1 MRFKVS
7 THAAIAA
14 ALLFG
19 VGIASAQDAQK
30 STTTETK
37 KFTVLAV
44 DGNVLDV
51 RLPEGTREIN
61 VPDDF
66 RFTVDGKQ
74 LSVHEL
80 KPGMSGTATITTTT
94 TVTPVTV
101 TEVRNGV
108 VQRVM
113 GSTIV
118 VKTDD
123 GRFQMFTQND
133 ADQRGAR
140 VYRDGRPVDLS
151 QLRPNDRLTATIVT
165 SKPPQVMTEQQVNA
179 TLDAPAAKAAAAAGK
194 AVSGAASATAA
205 GAEKAAKATAAGA
218 EKAGKATASATEKT
232 ARAITGNP
240 SSGSASAG
248 GSTTRRLPKT
258 ASPLPLIGLAG
269 MVMLSI
275 GLGLTSR
282 RRREL
287 TQ

>member
-19 VGIASAQDAQK
+19 VGIASAQEAQK

-66 RFTVDGKQ
+66 RFTVNGQ
-74 LSVHEL
+74 QMSVHEL

-133 ADQRGAR
+133 
-140 VYRDGRPVDLS
+140 
-151 QLRPNDRLTATIVT
+151 
-165 SKPPQVMTEQQVNA
+165 
-179 TLDAPAAKAAAAAGK
+179 
-194 AVSGAASATAA
+194 
-205 GAEKAAKATAAGA
+205 
-218 EKAGKATASATEKT
+218 
-232 ARAITGNP
+232 
-240 SSGSASAG
+240 
-248 GSTTRRLPKT
+248 
-258 ASPLPLIGLAG
+258 
-269 MVMLSI
+269 
-275 GLGLTSR
+275 
-282 RRREL
+282 
-287 TQ
+287 

>member
-1 MRFKVS
+1 RLLRPQAARSDGNHHRPLTRLRLVQAGEQARSRRDHKGGVMRFKVS

-19 VGIASAQDAQK
+19 VGIASAQEAQK

-74 LSVHEL
+74 MSVHEL

-113 GSTIV
+113 GSTI
-118 VKTDD
+118 
-123 GRFQMFTQND
+123 
-133 ADQRGAR
+133 
-140 VYRDGRPVDLS
+140 
-151 QLRPNDRLTATIVT
+151 
-165 SKPPQVMTEQQVNA
+165 
-179 TLDAPAAKAAAAAGK
+179 
-194 AVSGAASATAA
+194 
-205 GAEKAAKATAAGA
+205 
-218 EKAGKATASATEKT
+218 
-232 ARAITGNP
+232 
-240 SSGSASAG
+240 
-248 GSTTRRLPKT
+248 
-258 ASPLPLIGLAG
+258 
-269 MVMLSI
+269 
-275 GLGLTSR
+275 
-282 RRREL
+282 
-287 TQ
+287 